1 MLLSPLSRP
10 VTRRAHTRGMDI
22 QTDRTLV
29 AAGQAAVR
37 YCTVTVALPP
47 DRLFA
52 RKAELVVRDS
62 MAASTT
68 CLTMREAD
76 LDADGLHVQLGDVT
90 RNDRVTVVLA
100 TTIEARAKGASTS
113 ILLRL
118 ADRDEVFFT
127 GPVRVAWLTASAEAD
142 LSQPLNRDVL
152 TAAALAI
159 QERAKSEAIGLER
172 AGASDRAEEVLN
184 ASIARIKA
192 LRRELARPRSHRA
205 GWLPQAS

>member
-1 MLLSPLSRP
+1 
-10 VTRRAHTRGMDI
+10 MDI
-22 QTDRTLV
+22 QTDRALV

-37 YCTVTVALPP
+37 YCTVTVTLPP

-62 MAASTT
+62 ISASTT
-68 CLTMREAD
+68 CLTMCEAD

-100 TTIEARAKGASTS
+100 TTIEAKAVGASTS
-113 ILLRL
+113 IVLRL
-118 ADRDEVFFT
+118 ADKDEVFFT
-127 GPVRVAWLTASAEAD
+127 GPMQVAWLAASADAD

-159 QERAKSEAIGLER
+159 QERAKSEAIELER
-172 AGASDRAEEVLN
+172 AGARERAEEVLS
-184 ASIARIKA
+184 ASIARISG
-192 LRRELARPRSHRA
+192 LRKELARRRAHRGA
-205 GWLPQAS
+205 WLRHAS